1 MKNVIKEYLIM
12 TIGCIL
18 LAASIAVIL
27 IPNRIGTGGVTG
39 IATSLNALIGVKV
52 GIAIIVI
59 NVPLFFVSY
68 KLIGINFTMKTG
80 FLVVLSSF
88 LIDFLG
94 KFNVPSLNDMFLSAL
109 LCGILMG
116 AGYGLIF
123 MAGGSTGGTDILAKA
138 IKKKFPQIPLS
149 RILLSQD
156 ILVYILVGYV
166 FGIKSILYALVMS
179 FARGK
184 TMDIVQEG
192 ISSSKQCIII
202 CENHKKVLKEIQFKL
217 SRGVTIVDATGG
229 YLNNEKKLLYV
240 VVQNRELNNL
250 RRIIKEVEPS
260 AFMTVSSVTEI
271 LGKYR
276 QNNII

>member
-52 GIAIIVI
+52 GIAIIAI